1 MAEQY
6 DAESVMAAI
15 QNLSSKR
22 NVITDEALK
31 AKQEIDNQRKA
42 TEESRQIEVDKRWDK
57 KLAIIEEFNDSVS
70 LLMSIFQNSR
80 FDELALFASN
90 PPRILLINFMIGI
103 LRGIGFAIG
112 FLLMILV
119 ALVVIKQSVPM
130 EAVVRLLQSLN
141 FLRA

>member
-1 MAEQY
+1 MADQY

-119 ALVVIKQSVPM
+119 ALVVIKQAVPM